1 MRDSAS
7 TTDSQLLKVRIYP
20 CLRLGV
26 GIMCI
31 SDDSCHK
38 RLVHSFRIDK
48 YFSAGVQVCY
58 HGNLWE
64 DNSN

>member
-31 SDDSCHK
+31 SDDCCHK